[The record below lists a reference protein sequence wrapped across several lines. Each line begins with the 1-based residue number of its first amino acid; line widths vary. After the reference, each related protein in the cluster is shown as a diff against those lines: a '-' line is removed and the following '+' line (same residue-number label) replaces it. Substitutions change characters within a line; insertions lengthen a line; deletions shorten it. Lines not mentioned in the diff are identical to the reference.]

1 MADTDD
7 VQGVGNDDDAG
18 MTPLEDAY
26 AITPEDQAA
35 IDAIKRRNMRFAI
48 IFGIILLVLG
58 FFAGRY
64 AKQNKEDSLPD
75 FSTSVVV
82 CELSNEGAVC
92 L

>member
-1 MADTDD
+1 MRAVADTDD
-7 VQGVGNDDDAG
+7 ARDVGDVSSQ
-18 MTPLEDAY
+18 EDAY
-26 AITPEDQAA
+26 TITPEEQAT

-64 AKQNKEDSLPD
+64 AKQNKEDSLPN
-75 FSTSVVV
+75 SPALTVV
-82 CELSNEGAVC
+82 CELSSQGTVC